1 MAVTAPPDAPEL
13 NPETLSDDLVVS
25 TPEHVAAGMPAV
37 LSAMKHAVREMG
49 PVRGTRELF
58 MLNQFQGFDCPG
70 CAWPDPH
77 DHRSVQEYCE
87 NGAKAVAEEATT
99 ARVTPEFF
107 AEHAI
112 DDLAAH
118 DDFWIGKRGRLTHPM
133 YRAPGATHYM
143 PIAWGDA
150 YDLIARELTAL
161 DSPDEAVFYTS
172 GRTSNEAAFLYQLLA
187 RQLGTNNLP
196 DCSNMCHESSGYAL
210 SQSIGI
216 GKGTV
221 TLEDFDLAD
230 VILLIGQNP
239 GTNHP
244 RMLSA
249 LQRCARNGAQI
260 ISVNPL
266 RETGLL
272 RFKHPQEVLRLMG
285 PGTPLSTQF
294 LQVRING
301 DMALVR
307 GMAKVLLDLGAIDR
321 AFIADHTE
329 GFEAWAAAVRAEPW
343 ARIEA
348 LSGIAR
354 AEIAEAAG
362 IIAKG
367 KRVIACWA
375 MGLTQHK
382 NGVATIQEVVNIL
395 LMRGMFGVPGAG
407 ACPVRGHSNVQGD
420 RTMGIWEQMPE
431 TFHAALD
438 REFGFTS
445 PRRHGYDV
453 VGAIRAMHEGRA
465 KVFVGMG
472 GNFLSATPDTLVTA
486 DALRRCRL
494 TVQISTKLNRGHLI
508 TGRAAL
514 ILPCLGR
521 TEVDD
526 QASGRQFVTVED
538 SMSVVHQ
545 STGGLA
551 PASTELASETAIV
564 CNIASRLFRP
574 ATPPNWLA
582 LRDNYDL
589 IRDHI
594 SHVIPG
600 FEEYN
605 RRVREP
611 GGFYLDNP
619 VRERRFTTPTGHAH
633 FMTHPVTHA
642 AEDEAAVKAP
652 HDSYLLMTMRSHD
665 QFNTTIYGL
674 DDRYRGI
681 KNERRIVLVNEA
693 DMAAAGLAPRTVVD
707 ITSHWHGQ
715 TRVARKFVVL
725 PYDVPRGC
733 LAAYYP
739 ETNVLVPLDSVADGS
754 NQPTSKSIVV
764 TLAPAA

>member
-1 MAVTAPPDAPEL
+1 MAATAPPDAPEL

-25 TPEHVAAGMPAV
+25 APEHVAAGMPAV

-107 AEHAI
+107 AEHPI

-133 YRAPGATHYM
+133 YRAPGATHYT
-143 PIAWGDA
+143 PIAWHDA
-150 YDLIARELTAL
+150 YDLIARELAAL

-172 GRTSNEAAFLYQLLA
+172 GRTSNEAAFVYQLLA

-249 LQRCARNGAQI
+249 LQRCARHGAQI

-301 DMALVR
+301 DMALLR
-307 GMAKVLLDLGAIDR
+307 GIAKVLLDLGAIDR

-354 AEIAEAAG
+354 TEIEQAAG

-438 REFGFTS
+438 QEFGFTS
-445 PRRHGYDV
+445 PRHHGFDV
-453 VGAIRAMHEGRA
+453 VAAIRAMHEGRA

-508 TGRAAL
+508 TGREAL

-526 QASGRQFVTVED
+526 QVSGRQFVTVED

-545 STGGLA
+545 SNGGLA

-564 CNIASRLFRP
+564 CNIASRLFGP
-574 ATPPNWLA
+574 ATSPKWLA

-600 FEEYN
+600 FEDYN

-611 GGFYLDNP
+611 GGFYLGNP

-642 AEDEAAVKAP
+642 TEDEAATKAP

-693 DMAAAGLAPRTVVD
+693 DMAAEGLAPRTVVD

>member
-1 MAVTAPPDAPEL
+1 MAVTAPADAPEL

>member
-1 MAVTAPPDAPEL
+1 MAVSTPPETPEL

-25 TPEHVAAGMPAV
+25 APEHVAAGMPAV
-37 LSAMKHAVREMG
+37 VSAMKHAVREMG

-133 YRAPGATHYM
+133 YRAPGATHYT
-143 PIAWGDA
+143 PIAWSDA
-150 YDLIARELTAL
+150 YDLIARELAAL
-161 DSPDEAVFYTS
+161 ASPDEAVFYTS
-172 GRTSNEAAFLYQLLA
+172 GRTSNEAAFVYQLLA

-301 DMALVR
+301 DMALLR
-307 GMAKVLLDLGAIDR
+307 GIAKVLLDLGAIAR

-329 GFEAWAAAVRAEPW
+329 GFEPWAAAVRAEPW
-343 ARIEA
+343 NRIEA
-348 LSGIAR
+348 LSGISR
-354 AEIAEAAG
+354 AEIEQAAG

-431 TFHAALD
+431 SFHSALD
-438 REFGFTS
+438 QEFGFTS

-508 TGRAAL
+508 TGREAL

-545 STGGLA
+545 SNGGLA

-564 CNIASRLFRP
+564 CNIASRLFGP
-574 ATPPNWLA
+574 ASSPKWLA

-594 SHVIPG
+594 SRVVPG
-600 FEEYN
+600 FEDYN

-611 GGFYLDNP
+611 GGFYLGNP
-619 VRERRFTTPTGHAH
+619 ARERRFTTPTGHAH

-642 AEDEAAVKAP
+642 AEDEAASKAP
-652 HDSYLLMTMRSHD
+652 DHSYLLMTMRSHD

-681 KNERRIVLVNEA
+681 KNERRVVLINEA
-693 DMAAAGLAPRTVVD
+693 DLAAEGLAPRTVVD

-715 TRVARKFVVL
+715 TRLARKFVVL

>member
-1 MAVTAPPDAPEL
+1 MAVSTPPDALEL

-25 TPEHVAAGMPAV
+25 PPEHVAAGMPAV
-37 LSAMKHAVREMG
+37 VSAMKHAVREMG

-58 MLNQFQGFDCPG
+58 LLNQFQGFDCPG

-112 DDLAAH
+112 DELAAH

-133 YRAPGATHYM
+133 YRAPGATHYT
-143 PIAWGDA
+143 PIAWRDA

-172 GRTSNEAAFLYQLLA
+172 GRTSNEAAFVYQLLA

-272 RFKHPQEVLRLMG
+272 RFKHPQELLRLIG
-285 PGTPLSTQF
+285 SGTPLSTQF

-301 DMALVR
+301 DMALLR
-307 GMAKVLLDLGAIDR
+307 GIAKVVIELGAVDR
-321 AFIADHTE
+321 EFIANHTD
-329 GFEAWAAAVRAEPW
+329 GFESWAAAVRAEPW
-343 ARIEA
+343 ERIEA
-348 LSGIAR
+348 LSGISH
-354 AEIAEAAG
+354 AEIETTARIVAR
-362 IIAKG
+362 G

-382 NGVATIQEVVNIL
+382 NGVATIQEVMNLL

-420 RTMGIWEQMPE
+420 RTMGIWEQMPAH
-431 TFHAALD
+431 FHDALD
-438 REFGFTS
+438 REFGFQS
-445 PRRHGYDV
+445 PRAHGYDV
-453 VGAIRAMHEGRA
+453 VNAIRAMHEGRA

-472 GNFLSATPDTLVTA
+472 GNFLSATPDTVVTA

-508 TGRAAL
+508 TGRQAL

-545 STGGLA
+545 SRGGLA
-551 PASTELASETAIV
+551 PASTELKSETAIV
-564 CNIASRLFRP
+564 CDIADRVFGTRTSVR
-574 ATPPNWLA
+574 WSDM
-582 LRDNYDL
+582 RDNYDL

-594 SHVIPG
+594 SHVVPG
-600 FEEYN
+600 FGDYN
-605 RRVREP
+605 HRVRDP
-611 GGFYLDNP
+611 GGFYLGNP
-619 VRERRFTTPTGHAH
+619 ARERQFTTPSGRAQ

-642 AEDEAAVKAP
+642 LEDEAASTAP
-652 HDSYLLMTMRSHD
+652 ARHYLLMTMRSHD

-681 KNERRIVLVNEA
+681 KNERRIVLINEA
-693 DMAAAGLAPRTVVD
+693 DLAAEGLAPRAVVD
-707 ITSHWHGQ
+707 VTSHWHGQ
-715 TRVARKFVVL
+715 TRLARKFVVL